1 MAKQNMG
8 RSSGEML
15 GRAEG
20 SIGSTLR
27 HAVDNHYN
35 GLDLST
41 AQAIR
46 TARTDTDA
54 AEIIR
59 AIRQGRAHE
68 VLAIALSCASGA
80 IGGVLTQKAINNAE
94 VAGTPA
100 ASVLG
105 VVPAIA
111 GLAAPVSLSGRAILT
126 AGGLTYITGTFI
138 YNLLTGP
145 KTETP
150 V

>member
-1 MAKQNMG
+1 MTRRKMG
-8 RSSGEML
+8 RSSGEVL
-15 GRAEG
+15 SQADR
-20 SIGSTLR
+20 SIGAALR

-35 GLDLST
+35 GEDLGT
-41 AQAIR
+41 AQEIR
-46 TARTDTDA
+46 KADTDTDA
-54 AEIIR
+54 AVIIK
-59 AIRQGRAHE
+59 AIRQGRPHE
-68 VLAIALSCASGA
+68 VLAIAVSAASGA

-94 VAGTPA
+94 IGGTPA

-105 VVPAIA
+105 VVPTIA

-138 YNLLTGP
+138 YNLLTRQP
-145 KTETP
+145 TETP